1 MFCWCFLDVRRTHV
15 RALCHREVVGSE
27 GHLPL
32 HKRAAAQQEACAQ
45 QPCPVPHPEPFLRV
59 ELCVICGSLQ
69 RPRSL
74 PSRQM
79 GCSEET
85 GCTESKQ
92 LQVVMSS
99 RAIATKPP
107 NATHSRTSVRS
118 QALRGYERRRIDGYL
133 HVQMLQ
139 STLRRNPDEVV
150 GARVVLYC

>member
-1 MFCWCFLDVRRTHV
+1 MLLHVLSRIFGEANLPCSASTLDLSSDVCLTCIVRRPHV

-45 QPCPVPHPEPFLRV
+45 QPCPVPHPKPFLV
-59 ELCVICGSLQ
+59 IELCVICGSLQ
-69 RPRSL
+69 RPHSQH
-74 PSRQM
+74 SRPM
-79 GCSEET
+79 GCNEET

-107 NATHSRTSVRS
+107 NATHSRTSVWS
-118 QALRGYERRRIDGYL
+118 QGL
-133 HVQMLQ
+133 
-139 STLRRNPDEVV
+139 
-150 GARVVLYC
+150 